1 MKENTCCFS
10 GHRSLSHSDTE
21 KISKDLGHDGI
32 GFLTLGITDFCTGG
46 AKGFDTLAAEKVLK
60 FKKTNKDVRLLLFL
74 PCKEQADKWDE
85 KSRDRYMTILA
96 LADEVTYACEHYTSY
111 CMSKRNRMLVDKS
124 SVCITYLK
132 RKTGGTAYTA
142 DYAKK
147 QGLEIF
153 NIAEDRADKPIV
165 LTKQLEIGN
174 I

>member
-1 MKENTCCFS
+1 
-10 GHRSLSHSDTE
+10 
-21 KISKDLGHDGI
+21 
-32 GFLTLGITDFCTGG
+32 
-46 AKGFDTLAAEKVLK
+46 
-60 FKKTNKDVRLLLFL
+60 
-74 PCKEQADKWDE
+74 
-85 KSRDRYMTILA
+85 MTILD

-153 NIAEDRADKPIV
+153 NIAEDRPDKPIV

-174 I
+174 M